1 MFLYCGER
9 PAPAE
14 GFHAAAS
21 EHSFEGCM
29 SKDSC
34 RLCHLGAAGCPELW
48 CRAGSLLCPR
58 GCVPGQGLCRLPGS
72 ALSLPGELPRA
83 LRGDVWGE
91 GAPWQGRGLLLPQ
104 LLPGAGGSQLRCTP
118 ECFQGQF
125 ARGETKQGFFFY
137 ILREGE
143 RTGGKI
149 LKGAKKYEHISE
161 NPEFVPFSGFCYMHK
176 LLMSF
181 QPQLSQRTAPDETIV
196 IPCEH
201 E

>member
-1 MFLYCGER
+1 MQPGVQPGAQGCGAEQG
-9 PAPAE
+9 PCCAP
-14 GFHAAAS
+14 H
-21 EHSFEGCM
+21 
-29 SKDSC
+29 
-34 RLCHLGAAGCPELW
+34 
-48 CRAGSLLCPR
+48 R
-58 GCVPGQGLCRLPGS
+58 GCVPGQGHCRLPGS

-83 LRGDVWGE
+83 LWGDMWGE
-91 GAPWQGRGLLLPQ
+91 GAPQQGRGLLLPQ

-118 ECFQGQF
+118 ECFHGQF

-149 LKGAKKYEHISE
+149 LKGAIKYEHISE
-161 NPEFVPFSGFCYMHK
+161 NPEFVPLSGFSYMHK

-181 QPQLSQRTAPDETIV
+181 QPQLSQRTAPAETIV

-201 E
+201 ELCTLPLNRQISLTEILLHRSWG